1 MMVRCCCCGRC
12 GCRAVQH
19 LLSPPCTCLIL
30 TRGAGPVLASHKT
43 ALLEQS
49 DVVVCSLP
57 GTPDTKHFF
66 SEPEFGAMKEG
77 AIFISLGRGVAVDEH
92 ALVRALGGGRLTGA
106 ALDVFETEPLP
117 ADSPLWDVGDEKL
130 LLTAHNADYTESYFR
145 LGWDVWA
152 ANLRAHLLGEP
163 LVTPVDKAAGY

>member
-1 MMVRCCCCGRC
+1 VNEPD
-12 GCRAVQH
+12 
-19 LLSPPCTCLIL
+19 LLQ
-30 TRGAGPVLASHKT
+30 
-43 ALLEQS
+43 ALEN
-49 DVVVCSLP
+49 DII
-57 GTPDTKHFF
+57 
-66 SEPEFGAMKEG
+66 A
-77 AIFISLGRGVAVDEH
+77 
-92 ALVRALGGGRLTGA
+92 GA
-106 ALDVFETEPLP
+106 AIDVFETEPLP